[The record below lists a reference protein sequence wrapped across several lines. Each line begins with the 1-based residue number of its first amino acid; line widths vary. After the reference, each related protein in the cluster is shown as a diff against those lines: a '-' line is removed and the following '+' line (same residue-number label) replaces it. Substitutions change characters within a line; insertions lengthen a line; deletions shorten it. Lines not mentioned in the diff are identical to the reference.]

1 VSEPSSGWGIELSSG
16 LGQLRLETH
25 PELGAGGNGSKAYDF
40 YDVLGNPGSATIM
53 GTSGAG
59 LRSQAFRYDAAGR
72 LIEVFS
78 GLDLEHPLKQYFYSR
93 QNASGTNK
101 TQGKLVRTRR
111 HHPELGLWIAESFEY
126 TGFGGRMSK
135 KVTSLTGQP
144 EGPDAFSQSYTYNSL
159 GELASITYPQCGS
172 SDAACVGVT
181 TGRTVD
187 YGFNR
192 GLLDSVTGWV
202 PEIDYSANGRISR
215 LLHGAQC
222 ATRPPGSECVEE
234 IQENDPDGQLR
245 PKSLQVKKGAS
256 VLWDTSTYQFDGT
269 GNIKAIGTETFQYDK
284 VSRLLEGRVLQTAP
298 SSFQTEAL
306 TFDAFGNITSR
317 SVSGAANSAPAV
329 TGSTNRLTGGTYDAS
344 GNLLQLNANS
354 TQHTFDVLDEMR
366 QRQDGSTTW
375 QYLYTADG
383 ERVIERNPA
392 TGLMRWTLRG
402 PGNQPL
408 RIVEDRGPGQWS
420 LLRDYIYAGGRLV
433 ASVGTEGERHYH
445 LDHLG
450 SVRLETDSA
459 GNIVKQRTFLPFGEE
474 LATTPVSENELRFTG
489 HERDDLV
496 PGTSTDDLDYMHARF
511 CSPTTG
517 RFLSVDPVLG
527 NPMQPQAWNR
537 YSYVASNPLNAI
549 DPTGMESAQLRM
561 DNLVR
566 QLQEGEITRDE
577 YMEMVS
583 PSELQPVAWFIMAGV
598 GGASVLEATPVVV
611 PYLAEAGAALAI
623 KYHSAVNFVQSL
635 TTGGA
640 GSLPTLP
647 RSVGAAGKA
656 IDLTS
661 RIGDS
666 SFATRLA
673 ERLGQAAQR
682 DVDGLLTALRGG
694 NLNPGIGTRALG
706 NGFFELRGAN
716 AGRVVVRQT
725 ASTAFDVLAKFQAHV
740 RGDAANSEIIRRIM
754 SGYEP

>member
-1 VSEPSSGWGIELSSG
+1 LTRVETTSGAVTQVRAFDDDG

-25 PELGAGGNGSKAYDF
+25 PELGLTGNGSKAYDF
-40 YDVLGNPGSATIM
+40 YDVLGNPGSATIV

-59 LRSQAFRYDAAGR
+59 LRSQVFRYDPAGR

-126 TGFGGRMSK
+126 TGSGGRMSK

-159 GELASITYPQCGS
+159 GELASITYPGCGS
-172 SDAACVGVT
+172 ADASCIGAT
-181 TGRTVD
+181 TERTVS

-215 LLHGAQC
+215 LLHGVQC

-234 IQENDPDGQLR
+234 IQENDPKGQLR
-245 PKSLQVKKGAS
+245 PEKIQVKKGAS

-284 VSRLLEGRVLQTAP
+284 VSRLIEGRVLQTAP
-298 SSFQTEAL
+298 STFQTEAL
-306 TFDAFGNITSR
+306 AFDAFGNITGR
-317 SVSGAANSAPAV
+317 SASGAANSAPAV
-329 TGSTNRLTGGTYDAS
+329 SGSTNRLTGGTYDAS

-392 TGLMRWTLRG
+392 TGLLRWTLRG

-408 RIVEDRGPGQWS
+408 RILEDRGPGQWS

-450 SVRLETDSA
+450 SVRLETTCTRASA
-459 GNIVKQRTFLPFGEE
+459 RRRT
-474 LATTPVSENELRFTG
+474 
-489 HERDDLV
+489 
-496 PGTSTDDLDYMHARF
+496 
-511 CSPTTG
+511 
-517 RFLSVDPVLG
+517 
-527 NPMQPQAWNR
+527 
-537 YSYVASNPLNAI
+537 
-549 DPTGMESAQLRM
+549 
-561 DNLVR
+561 
-566 QLQEGEITRDE
+566 
-577 YMEMVS
+577 S
-583 PSELQPVAWFIMAGV
+583 PSHQGFQELSDTW
-598 GGASVLEATPVVV
+598 
-611 PYLAEAGAALAI
+611 
-623 KYHSAVNFVQSL
+623 
-635 TTGGA
+635 
-640 GSLPTLP
+640 
-647 RSVGAAGKA
+647 
-656 IDLTS
+656 
-661 RIGDS
+661 
-666 SFATRLA
+666 
-673 ERLGQAAQR
+673 
-682 DVDGLLTALRGG
+682 
-694 NLNPGIGTRALG
+694 
-706 NGFFELRGAN
+706 
-716 AGRVVVRQT
+716 
-725 ASTAFDVLAKFQAHV
+725 
-740 RGDAANSEIIRRIM
+740 
-754 SGYEP
+754 